1 MTDKISYFAMV
12 GPEHSVDQPIGL
24 LRRLTHD
31 DGPEDEGLRDDL
43 SWRKTS
49 LIVEHDN
56 GSLDGEL
63 VEVSHE
69 QAGRIVEYFRAKRA
83 GEAGL

>member
-1 MTDKISYFAMV
+1 MAGKITYYAMV
-12 GPEHSVDQPIGL
+12 GPEHPADQPLGL
-24 LRRLTHD
+24 LRRLLHD

-43 SWRKTS
+43 SWRKTT

-56 GSLDGEL
+56 GSLDDEL
-63 VEVSHE
+63 VEVTHE

-83 GEAGL
+83 SEPGS